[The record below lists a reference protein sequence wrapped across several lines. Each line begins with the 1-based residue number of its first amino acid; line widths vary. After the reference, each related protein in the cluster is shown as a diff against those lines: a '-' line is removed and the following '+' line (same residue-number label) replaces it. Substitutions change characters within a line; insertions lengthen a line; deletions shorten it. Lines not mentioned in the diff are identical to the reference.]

1 MLISLLIIFIF
12 FNTLLKLS
20 FWRLWQIAL
29 WAGVLAAFLWFSYD
43 FASEQSQTTLSQ
55 WLASP
60 KILSDMAVLVTIES
74 AIGLL
79 FSFVALRDYY
89 QNRCSKPQRVLLAFP
104 GLLLFPCLIY
114 VLAQAFFF
122 FSGADFVK
130 TTLWGTLALV
140 ALVLLGTKGIA
151 ALLPEKDL
159 RLEVHLLIN
168 VLIILLGLTATASA
182 QIVYVPKSDP
192 TDFVLLGKVF
202 LFFLSLFVLGFAA
215 SKGYWYLKG
224 KRNH

>member
-1 MLISLLIIFIF
+1 MLIALLIIFIF

-20 FWRLWQIAL
+20 FWRLWQVAL
-29 WAGVLAAFLWFSYD
+29 WTGVLVAFLWGSYD

-60 KILSDMAVLVTIES
+60 KILSNMAVLVTIES

-79 FSFVALRDYY
+79 FAFIALRDYY
-89 QNRCSKPQRVLLAFP
+89 QNRQSKALRVLLAFP

-122 FSGADFVK
+122 FSGADFAM
-130 TTLWGTLALV
+130 TTLYACLALF
-140 ALVLLGTKGIA
+140 ALMLLGTKGLTI
-151 ALLPEKDL
+151 LLPEKDL
-159 RLEVHLLIN
+159 RLEVHLLISI
-168 VLIILLGLTATASA
+168 LIILLGLTATAST
-182 QIVYVPKSDP
+182 QIIYIPKSEP
-192 TDFVLLGKVF
+192 IDFVLLGKVF
-202 LFFLSLFVLGFAA
+202 LFFLSLFALGFAT
-215 SKGYWYLKG
+215 SKAYWYLKG

>member
-1 MLISLLIIFIF
+1 MLIALLIIFIF

-20 FWRLWQIAL
+20 YWRLWQVAL
-29 WAGVLAAFLWFSYD
+29 WTGVLVAFLWGSYD

-60 KILSDMAVLVTIES
+60 KILSNMAVLVTIES

-79 FSFVALRDYY
+79 FAFIALRDYY
-89 QNRCSKPQRVLLAFP
+89 QNRQSKALRVLLAFP

-122 FSGADFVK
+122 FSGADFAM
-130 TTLWGTLALV
+130 TTLYACLALF
-140 ALVLLGTKGIA
+140 ALMLLGAKGLTI
-151 ALLPEKDL
+151 LLPEKDL
-159 RLEVHLLIN
+159 RLEVHLLISI
-168 VLIILLGLTATASA
+168 LIILLGLTATAST
-182 QIVYVPKSDP
+182 QIIYIPKSEP
-192 TDFVLLGKVF
+192 IDFVLLGKVF
-202 LFFLSLFVLGFAA
+202 LFFLSLFALGFAT
-215 SKGYWYLKG
+215 SKAYWYLKG

>member
-1 MLISLLIIFIF
+1 MLIALLIIFIF

-20 FWRLWQIAL
+20 FWRLSFTAL
-29 WAGVLAAFLWFSYD
+29 WAGILTIFLWLGYD

-60 KILSDMAVLVTIES
+60 KILSDLAVLATIES

-79 FSFVALRDYY
+79 FCFVALRDYY
-89 QNRCSKPQRVLLAFP
+89 QNRQSKAQRILRAFP

-122 FSGADFVK
+122 FPGADFAQ
-130 TTLWGTLALV
+130 TTLYACLALF
-140 ALVLLGTKGIA
+140 ALTLLGTKTIA
-151 ALLPEKDL
+151 WLLPEKDL

-168 VLIILLGLTATASA
+168 ILIILLGLTTTASA
-182 QIVYVPKSDP
+182 QIIYVPKSDP
-192 TDFVLLGKVF
+192 IHFALLGKVF
-202 LFFLSLFVLGFAA
+202 LFFLCLFALGFAA
-215 SKGYWYLKG
+215 NKGYWYLKG
-224 KRNH
+224 KRKL

>member
-1 MLISLLIIFIF
+1 MLIALLIIFIF

-20 FWRLWQIAL
+20 FWRLWQVAL
-29 WAGVLAAFLWFSYD
+29 WTGVLVAFLWGSYD

-60 KILSDMAVLVTIES
+60 KILSNMAVLVTIES

-79 FSFVALRDYY
+79 FAFIALRDYY
-89 QNRCSKPQRVLLAFP
+89 QNRQSKALRVLLAFP

-122 FSGADFVK
+122 FSGADFAM
-130 TTLWGTLALV
+130 TTLYACLALF
-140 ALVLLGTKGIA
+140 ALMLLGAKGLTI
-151 ALLPEKDL
+151 LLPEKDL
-159 RLEVHLLIN
+159 RLEVHLLISI
-168 VLIILLGLTATASA
+168 LIILLGLTATAST
-182 QIVYVPKSDP
+182 QIIYIPKSEP
-192 TDFVLLGKVF
+192 IDFVLLGKVF
-202 LFFLSLFVLGFAA
+202 LFFLSLFALGFAT
-215 SKGYWYLKG
+215 SKAYWYLKG

>member
-29 WAGVLAAFLWFSYD
+29 WAGVLAAFLWLSYD

-55 WLASP
+55 
-60 KILSDMAVLVTIES
+60 
-74 AIGLL
+74 
-79 FSFVALRDYY
+79 
-89 QNRCSKPQRVLLAFP
+89 
-104 GLLLFPCLIY
+104 LLFPCLIY

-122 FSGADFVK
+122 FSGADFAK

-182 QIVYVPKSDP
+182 QIIYVPKSDP
-192 TDFVLLGKVF
+192 IDFVLLGKVF
-202 LFFLSLFVLGFAA
+202 PFFLSLFVLGFAA

>member
-1 MLISLLIIFIF
+1 MLIALLIIFIF

-20 FWRLWQIAL
+20 FWRLWQVAL
-29 WAGVLAAFLWFSYD
+29 WTGVLVAFLWGSYD

-60 KILSDMAVLVTIES
+60 KILSNMAVLVTIES

-79 FSFVALRDYY
+79 FAFIALRDYY
-89 QNRCSKPQRVLLAFP
+89 QNRQSKALRVLLAFP

-122 FSGADFVK
+122 FSGADFAM
-130 TTLWGTLALV
+130 TTLYACLALF
-140 ALVLLGTKGIA
+140 ALMLLGTKGLTI
-151 ALLPEKDL
+151 LLPEKDL
-159 RLEVHLLIN
+159 RLEVHLLISI
-168 VLIILLGLTATASA
+168 LIILLGLTTTASA
-182 QIVYVPKSDP
+182 QIIYVPKSEP
-192 TDFVLLGKVF
+192 IDFVLLGKVF
-202 LFFLSLFVLGFAA
+202 LFFLSLFALGFAT
-215 SKGYWYLKG
+215 SKAYWYLKG

>member
-1 MLISLLIIFIF
+1 MLIALLIIFIF
-12 FNTLLKLS
+12 FSTLLKLS

-29 WAGVLAAFLWFSYD
+29 WAGVLVAFLWGSYD

-60 KILSDMAVLVTIES
+60 KILSDIES

-79 FSFVALRDYY
+79 FAFVALRDYY
-89 QNRCSKPQRVLLAFP
+89 QNRRSKAQRILLAFP

-122 FSGADFVK
+122 FSGADFAK
-130 TTLWGTLALV
+130 TTLYVCLSLFAFM
-140 ALVLLGTKGIA
+140 LLGTKGIA

-159 RLEVHLLIN
+159 RLEVLLMVNI
-168 VLIILLGLTATASA
+168 LIILLGLTATASA
-182 QIVYVPKSDP
+182 QIIYVPKSEP
-192 TDFVLLGKVF
+192 IDFVLLGKVF
-202 LFFLSLFVLGFAA
+202 LFFLSLFALGFAA

>member
-1 MLISLLIIFIF
+1 MLIVLLIIFIF

-20 FWRLWQIAL
+20 FWRLWQVAL
-29 WAGVLAAFLWFSYD
+29 WTGVLVAFLWGSYD

-60 KILSDMAVLVTIES
+60 KILSNMAVLVTIES

-79 FSFVALRDYY
+79 FAFIALRDYY
-89 QNRCSKPQRVLLAFP
+89 QNRQSKALRVLLAFP

-122 FSGADFVK
+122 FSGADFAM
-130 TTLWGTLALV
+130 TTLYACLALF
-140 ALVLLGTKGIA
+140 ALMLLGTKGLTI
-151 ALLPEKDL
+151 LLPEKDL
-159 RLEVHLLIN
+159 RLEVHLLISI
-168 VLIILLGLTATASA
+168 LIILLGLTATASA
-182 QIVYVPKSDP
+182 QIIYVPKSEP
-192 TDFVLLGKVF
+192 IDFVLLGKVF
-202 LFFLSLFVLGFAA
+202 LFFLSLFALGFAT
-215 SKGYWYLKG
+215 SKAYWYLKG